1 MEMLNPLAIQKQSLF
16 PVPGENSGIASLP
29 PLSRRIQP
37 ITPPATIQVPRDE
50 VGSLATIG
58 GEFDNLNYGRRP
70 NNPTLKPDFE
80 LPTTLQQ
87 ADPNN
92 LLTGATRPIGNGTGI
107 MQNTNNIDNL
117 NLMVDN
123 ILKQRLKEFFGGIMS
138 MFDV

>member
-1 MEMLNPLAIQKQSLF
+1 MLNPLAIQKQSLF

-92 LLTGATRPIGNGTGI
+92 LLTGAGI

-123 ILKQRLKEFFGGIMS
+123 ILRQRLKEFFGGIMS

>member
-1 MEMLNPLAIQKQSLF
+1 MLNPLAIQKQSLF

-29 PLSRRIQP
+29 PQSGRIRQ
-37 ITPPATIQVPRDE
+37 ITPPSMNPPLQQYE